1 MEKMNL
7 SIQLSEMMNYLII
20 ILRSTLILEKM
31 IWIRKNILQKFRISK
46 NDTIDYTLAIIL
58 LFRINKYNASST

>member
-7 SIQLSEMMNYLII
+7 SIQLSEIMNYLII
-20 ILRSTLILEKM
+20 ILRSILILEKM
-31 IWIRKNILQKFRISK
+31 IWIRKNILQKFRILK

-58 LFRINKYNASST
+58 LFRIKKYNASST